1 MRLNYK
7 TRKPLSE
14 EEISQ
19 REVEKEVERAKQQL
33 SADISETGFAIADR
47 KDELETAKTSSPL
60 DTQAIIN
67 LQVEIESLED
77 GLRRLN
83 ALKKELGL
91 E

>member
-1 MRLNYK
+1 MRLDYK

-19 REVEKEVERAKQQL
+19 REVAKEVERARQQL
-33 SADISETGFAIADR
+33 AADISETRFAIDDK
-47 KDELETAKTSSPL
+47 KDELDRAKTTSPL
-60 DTQAIIN
+60 DTQDIID

-77 GLRRLN
+77 GLRRLE
-83 ALKKELGL
+83 ALRKELGL

>member
-1 MRLNYK
+1 MRLDYK

-19 REVEKEVERAKQQL
+19 REVEKEVERARQQL
-33 SADISETGFAIADR
+33 SVDISETGFAIAD
-47 KDELETAKTSSPL
+47 KKEELDRAKTTSPL
-60 DTQAIIN
+60 DTQVIID